1 MKRQIIFI
9 AAGLLLAAVL
19 CWGSPQGEKSVLQDV
34 DPIGVEITYWHQFT
48 RFQQETLEALVEE
61 FNNTNQWNIK
71 VTAEFGGRYDDLYNK
86 MVTAIAAGSVPDLV
100 AAYQNE
106 AAAYQVSGAL
116 VDINDYIDDPQWGLG
131 DERSDYFE
139 GFLQQDVNAQFGG
152 ARLGFP
158 PNRSLELLYYNLDWL
173 KQMGFSGPPKNWDEF
188 YQMCKKA
195 TNPAENQYGYAIN
208 TGASN
213 VFAQVISRG
222 GEVAK
227 VDGSGYTYNTRQ
239 IKDSMA
245 FMKKLYQEGVS
256 RKIAER
262 YGEQNDFANWKVL
275 FTMSSTAGLPYYAGS
290 VAKSEQGP
298 FEWSV
303 AAVPHTTARPAL
315 DIYGASVSIP
325 KSTPQRQLAAWL
337 LIKYLTQP
345 GPQAKWVEA
354 TNYFPVRK
362 STAAQLGDYLSK
374 NPNYKT
380 AYDLLLGS
388 DAKAEPPFAGYAEVR
403 DAVSAAFNKIL
414 DGADIDATL
423 QELDAEANKI
433 HQEVAP

>member
-1 MKRQIIFI
+1 MKREVLFI
-9 AAGLLLAAVL
+9 AAGLLLAAAVG
-19 CWGSPQGEKSVLQDV
+19 WGSPQGEGSMLQDV
-34 DPIGVEITYWHQFT
+34 DPTGVEITYWHQFT

-61 FNNTNQWNIK
+61 FNATNQWNIK
-71 VTAEFGGRYDDLYNK
+71 VKPEFGGRYDDLYNK

-116 VDINDYIDDPQWGLG
+116 VDFNDYIDDPKWGLG
-131 DERSDYFE
+131 SERADYIE

-152 ARLGFP
+152 AMLGFP

-173 KQMGFSGPPKNWDEF
+173 KQMGFSGAPKNWDEF

-195 TNPAENQYGYAIN
+195 TNPAKNQYGYAIN

-227 VDGSGYTYNTRQ
+227 ADGSGYSYNTRQ
-239 IKDSMA
+239 TKDSMA
-245 FMKKLYQEGVS
+245 FMKKLYDEGAS
-256 RKIAER
+256 RKIAEA

-290 VAKSEQGP
+290 VAKGEQGP
-298 FEWSV
+298 FAWSV
-303 AAVPHTTARPAL
+303 AAVPHTTAKPAL

-337 LIKYLTQP
+337 LVKFLTQP

-362 STAAQLGDYLSK
+362 STTAQLGAYLSK
-374 NPNYKT
+374 NPNYKI
-380 AYDLLLGS
+380 AFDLLLGA
-388 DAKAEPPFAGYAEVR
+388 DVKAEPPFAGYAEVR
-403 DAVSAAFNKIL
+403 DAVEAAFNKIL
-414 DGADIDATL
+414 DGAGIDSTL
-423 QELDAEANKI
+423 QQLDEEANKI
-433 HQEVAP
+433 HREAAP

>member
-1 MKRQIIFI
+1 MKRKILFI
-9 AAGLLLAAVL
+9 TAGLLLTAAL
-19 CWGSPQGEKSVLQDV
+19 CWSSPSGEQSVLQDV
-34 DPIGVEITYWHQFT
+34 DPTGVEITYWHQFT

-61 FNNTNQWNIK
+61 FNNTNQWNIR
-71 VTAEFGGRYDDLYNK
+71 VTPEFGGRYDDLYNK

-106 AAAYQVSGAL
+106 AAAYQASGAL

-131 DERSDYFE
+131 EERSDYIE

-173 KQMGFSGPPKNWDEF
+173 EQMGFSGPPKNWDEF
-188 YQMCKKA
+188 YQMCRKA

-227 VDGSGYTYNTRQ
+227 ADGSGYTYNTRQ
-239 IKDSMA
+239 MKESMA
-245 FMKKLYQEGVS
+245 FMKRLYEDGFS
-256 RKIAER
+256 RKIAEQ

-290 VAKSEQGP
+290 VAKGEKGP
-298 FEWSV
+298 FDWS
-303 AAVPHTTARPAL
+303 AGAVPYTTTRPAL

-325 KSTPQRQLAAWL
+325 KSTPRRQLAAWL
-337 LIKYLTQP
+337 LVKYLTQP

-362 STAAQLGDYLSK
+362 STAAQLGAYFSK
-374 NPNYKT
+374 NPNYKI
-380 AYDLLLGS
+380 AYDLLLAS
-388 DAKAEPPFAGYAEVR
+388 DAKAEPPFAGYSEVR
-403 DAVSAAFNKIL
+403 DAVEAAFNKIL

-423 QELDAEANKI
+423 RDLDEEANKI
-433 HQEVAP
+433 HREAAP

>member
-1 MKRQIIFI
+1 MKRPILFI
-9 AAGLLLAAVL
+9 AAAMLLAAAL
-19 CWGSPQGEKSVLQDV
+19 CWASPQEESVLQDL
-34 DPIGVEITYWHQFT
+34 DPTGVEITYWHQFT

-106 AAAYQVSGAL
+106 AAAYQASGAL
-116 VDINDYIDDPQWGLG
+116 VDINEYVDDPQWGLG

-139 GFLQQDVNAQFGG
+139 GFLQQDVNAQFDG

-158 PNRSLELLYYNLDWL
+158 PNRSLELLYYNVDWIE
-173 KQMGFSGPPKNWDEF
+173 QMGFSGPPKNWDEF
-188 YQMCKKA
+188 YQMCRKA

-227 VDGSGYTYNTRQ
+227 ADGSGYTYDTRQ
-239 IKDSMA
+239 MKDAMA
-245 FMKKLYQEGVS
+245 FMKRLYDAGFS

-290 VAKSEQGP
+290 VAKGEQGP
-298 FEWSV
+298 FQWSV

-337 LIKYLTQP
+337 LVKYLTQP

-374 NPNYKT
+374 NPNYKI

-388 DAKAEPPFAGYAEVR
+388 DAKAEPPFAGYSEVR
-403 DAVSAAFNKIL
+403 DAVTAAFNKIL

-423 QELDAEANKI
+423 RELDTEANEI
-433 HQEVAP
+433 HREAAP

>member
-1 MKRQIIFI
+1 MKRQILFI
-9 AAGLLLAAVL
+9 AVGLLAAVL
-19 CWGSPQGEKSVLQDV
+19 CWGSPQGEESVLQDV
-34 DPIGVEITYWHQFT
+34 DPTGVEITYWHQFT

-106 AAAYQVSGAL
+106 AAAYQASGAL

-131 DERSDYFE
+131 QERSDYFE

-173 KQMGFSGPPKNWDEF
+173 QQMGFGGPPKNWDEF
-188 YQMCKKA
+188 YQMCGKA
-195 TNPAENQYGYAIN
+195 TNPSENQYGYAIN

-227 VDGSGYTYNTRQ
+227 ADGSGYTYNTRQ
-239 IKDSMA
+239 MKDSMA
-245 FMKKLYQEGVS
+245 FMKKLYAEGFS
-256 RKIAER
+256 RKIAEQ

-290 VAKSEQGP
+290 VAKGEQGP
-298 FEWSV
+298 FGWSV
-303 AAVPHTTARPAL
+303 AAVPYTTARPAL

-325 KSTPQRQLAAWL
+325 RSTPKRQLAAWL
-337 LIKYLTQP
+337 LVKYLTQP
-345 GPQAKWVEA
+345 GPQARWVEV

-362 STAAQLGDYLSK
+362 STAARLGDYLSK
-374 NPNYKT
+374 NPNYKI

-388 DAKAEPPFAGYAEVR
+388 DAKAEPPFAGYSEVR
-403 DAVSAAFNKIL
+403 DAVEAAFNKIL
-414 DGADIDATL
+414 DGADIDTTL
-423 QELDAEANKI
+423 RDLDAEANKI
-433 HQEVAP
+433 HQEAAP

>member
-1 MKRQIIFI
+1 MKRQLIFI
-9 AAGLLLAAVL
+9 AAGLLLAAAL
-19 CWGSPQGEKSVLQDV
+19 CWGTPQGEESVLQDV
-34 DPIGVEITYWHQFT
+34 DPTGIEITYWHQFT

-61 FNNTNQWNIK
+61 FNNTNRWNIK
-71 VTAEFGGRYDDLYNK
+71 VSPEFGGRYDDLYNK

-116 VDINDYIDDPQWGLG
+116 VDINNYIDDPQWGLG

-158 PNRSLELLYYNLDWL
+158 PNRSLELLFYNLDWL
-173 KQMGFSGPPKNWDEF
+173 KRMGFSGPPKNWDEF
-188 YQMCKKA
+188 YQMCRKA

-227 VDGSGYTYNTRQ
+227 ADGTGYTYNTRQ
-239 IKDSMA
+239 MKDAMA
-245 FMKKLYQEGVS
+245 FMKKLYEEGFS

-290 VAKSEQGP
+290 VAKGEQGP
-298 FEWSV
+298 FDWSV
-303 AAVPHTTARPAL
+303 AAVPHTTQRPAL

-362 STAAQLGDYLSK
+362 STAEQLGDYLGK

-388 DAKAEPPFAGYAEVR
+388 DAKAEPPFAGYSEVR
-403 DAVSAAFNKIL
+403 DAVEAAFNKIL
-414 DGADIDATL
+414 DGADLDATL
-423 QELDAEANKI
+423 RELDEEANKI
-433 HQEVAP
+433 HREAAP

>member
-1 MKRQIIFI
+1 MKRQIVFI
-9 AAGLLLAAVL
+9 SVGLLLAAAL
-19 CWGSPQGEKSVLQDV
+19 CWGSPQGEESVLQDV
-34 DPIGVEITYWHQFT
+34 DPTGIEITYWHQFT

-158 PNRSLELLYYNLDWL
+158 PNRSLELLFYNLDWL
-173 KQMGFSGPPKNWDEF
+173 EQMGFSGPPKKWDDF
-188 YQMCKKA
+188 YQMCRKA

-227 VDGSGYTYNTRQ
+227 ADGSGYTYNTRQ
-239 IKDSMA
+239 MKDSMA
-245 FMKKLYQEGVS
+245 FMKKLYEEGFS

-290 VAKSEQGP
+290 VAKGEQGP
-298 FEWSV
+298 FDWSV
-303 AAVPHTTARPAL
+303 TAVPYTTQRPAL

-362 STAAQLGDYLSK
+362 STAEQLGDYLGK
-374 NPNYKT
+374 NPNFKT

-388 DAKAEPPFAGYAEVR
+388 DAKAEPPFSGYSEVR
-403 DAVSAAFNKIL
+403 DAVAAAFNKIL

-423 QELDAEANKI
+423 RELDEEANEI
-433 HQEVAP
+433 HQEAAP

>member
-1 MKRQIIFI
+1 MKRRLIFI
-9 AAGLLLAAVL
+9 AVGLLIAAAL
-19 CWGSPQGEKSVLQDV
+19 CWGSPQGEESVLQDM
-34 DPIGVEITYWHQFT
+34 DPTGIEITYWHQFT

-61 FNNTNQWNIK
+61 FNNTNRWNIK

-158 PNRSLELLYYNLDWL
+158 PNRSLELLFYNLDWL
-173 KQMGFSGPPKNWDEF
+173 KRMGFSGPPKNWDEF
-188 YQMCKKA
+188 YQMCRKA
-195 TNPAENQYGYAIN
+195 TNLAENQYGYAIN

-227 VDGSGYTYNTRQ
+227 ADGSGYTYNTRQ
-239 IKDSMA
+239 MKDSMA
-245 FMKKLYQEGVS
+245 FMRKLYEEGVS
-256 RKIAER
+256 RKIAEQ

-290 VAKSEQGP
+290 VAKGEQGP
-298 FEWSV
+298 FDWSV
-303 AAVPHTTARPAL
+303 AAVPHTTQRPAL

-362 STAAQLGDYLSK
+362 STAEQLGDYLGK

-388 DAKAEPPFAGYAEVR
+388 DAKAEPPFAGYSEVR
-403 DAVSAAFNKIL
+403 DAVEAAFNKIL
-414 DGADIDATL
+414 DGADLDATL
-423 QELDAEANKI
+423 RELDEEANKI
-433 HQEVAP
+433 HREAAP